1 MSLSTSVRLFTLGEC
16 RIEVGEHAVLP
27 SAPHVFAALLYLGL
41 ERGRWTPRATLS
53 ELLFPED
60 QAESASHN
68 LRQLLYKL
76 RRLAAPIESNAHGVR
91 LPERVV
97 HDDISI
103 VVNGT
108 LAARREAAQR
118 GITVLPAY
126 APPTRPYSRWLETRR
141 EWLHQVLVRALAQD

>member
-1 MSLSTSVRLFTLGEC
+1 MSHSNCVRLFTLGDC
-16 RIEVGEHAVLP
+16 RIEVGQHAVLP

-53 ELLFPED
+53 DLLFPED

-76 RRLAAPIESNAHGVR
+76 RRLATPIESNAHSVR

-97 HDDISI
+97 QDDISL
-103 VVNGT
+103 VVSGS
-108 LAARREAAQR
+108 LAARREAAHR
-118 GITVLPAY
+118 GVTILPAY
-126 APPTRPYSRWLETRR
+126 APPTRPYSR
-141 EWLHQVLVRALAQD
+141 